1 MLSASAYICRI
12 INRRRK
18 DESISV
24 NGEPVAVYRLA
35 LSLSKRNREWLA
47 GKLLEDSHGV
57 LEEPQEEY
65 ISKEEVLEKID
76 SGLKDVKAGR
86 TKTYEEFMRDWDDE
100 V

>member
-1 MLSASAYICRI
+1 MRVSASMESLWRYI
-12 INRRRK
+12 
-18 DESISV
+18 DS
-24 NGEPVAVYRLA
+24 
-35 LSLSKRNREWLA
+35 LSLSKRSQ
-47 GKLLEDSHGV
+47 GM

-86 TKTYEEFMRDWDDE
+86 TKTYEEFMRDWNDE

>member
-35 LSLSKRNREWLA
+35 LTWLA
-47 GKLLEDSHGV
+47 GKLLEDSQGM

-76 SGLKDVKAGR
+76 SGLKDVKAGNTMSAR
-86 TKTYEEFMRDWDDE
+86 ELLEELRHE
-100 V
+100 L

>member
-1 MLSASAYICRI
+1 MRVSASMESLWRYI
-12 INRRRK
+12 
-18 DESISV
+18 D
-24 NGEPVAVYRLA
+24 
-35 LSLSKRNREWLA
+35 SKRNREWLA
-47 GKLLEDSHGV
+47 GKLLEDSQGM

-76 SGLKDVKAGR
+76 SGLRDMKAGR

>member
-1 MLSASAYICRI
+1 MA
-12 INRRRK
+12 
-18 DESISV
+18 
-24 NGEPVAVYRLA
+24 
-35 LSLSKRNREWLA
+35 
-47 GKLLEDSHGV
+47 DSQGM

-86 TKTYEEFMRDWDDE
+86 TKTYEEFMRDWNDE

>member
-1 MLSASAYICRI
+1 M
-12 INRRRK
+12 
-18 DESISV
+18 
-24 NGEPVAVYRLA
+24 AVYRLA
-35 LSLSKRNREWLA
+35 P
-47 GKLLEDSHGV
+47 GKLLEDSQGM

-76 SGLKDVKAGR
+76 SGLRDMKAGR

>member
-1 MLSASAYICRI
+1 MRVSASMESLWRYI
-12 INRRRK
+12 
-18 DESISV
+18 DS
-24 NGEPVAVYRLA
+24 

-47 GKLLEDSHGV
+47 GKLLEDSHGVLEDSHGV

>member
-1 MLSASAYICRI
+1 MRVSASM
-12 INRRRK
+12 
-18 DESISV
+18 ES
-24 NGEPVAVYRLA
+24 L
-35 LSLSKRNREWLA
+35 W
-47 GKLLEDSHGV
+47 DSQGM

-86 TKTYEEFMRDWDDE
+86 TKTYEEFMRDWNDE

>member
-1 MLSASAYICRI
+1 MRVSASMESLWRYI
-12 INRRRK
+12 
-18 DESISV
+18 DS
-24 NGEPVAVYRLA
+24 

-47 GKLLEDSHGV
+47 GKLLDDSQGM

-76 SGLKDVKAGR
+76 SGLKDVKAGS